1 MGKVRPTFVK
11 RPAREIVEKYEE
23 YLTTDFEHNKKVVEI
38 VARPKTKKL
47 RNMIAGYVT
56 HLMRLKERQREEGTE

>member
-47 RNMIAGYVT
+47 RNLIAGYVT
-56 HLMRLKERQREEGTE
+56 HLMRLKERQREEGAE

>member
-56 HLMRLKERQREEGTE
+56 HLMRLKERQREEWTE

>member
-1 MGKVRPTFVK
+1 MGKVRPTYVK

-38 VARPKTKKL
+38 VAEPKTKRL
-47 RNMIAGYVT
+47 RNLIAGYVT
-56 HLMRLKERQREEGTE
+56 HLMALKEKERESEE

>member
-1 MGKVRPTFVK
+1 MGKVRPSFVK

-38 VARPKTKKL
+38 VAEPKTKRL
-47 RNMIAGYVT
+47 RNLIAGYVT
-56 HLMRLKERQREEGTE
+56 HLMRLKERQEESEE